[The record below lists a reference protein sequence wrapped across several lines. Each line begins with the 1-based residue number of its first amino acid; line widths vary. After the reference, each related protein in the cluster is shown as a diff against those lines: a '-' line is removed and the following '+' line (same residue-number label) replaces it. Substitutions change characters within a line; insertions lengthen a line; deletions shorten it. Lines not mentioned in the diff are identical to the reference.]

1 MSERLFALQHHI
13 SLGCP
18 EPGCHYIYTKDEI
31 QSDKME
37 NYLVNHKYHEDFVD
51 VHQLNLKIWTL
62 DDIININ
69 PIIGWTP
76 YYYLDDNGFKFKKR
90 IDLFKLFGTPRKP
103 YQNLSE
109 HDLSKKR
116 NKLEKIFEAFRYR
129 ERELIVF
136 RTQRFGLC
144 NWDALEVFS
153 AGLYHDKKE
162 IMRSQITGDCL
173 LQQKR
178 YEEERKQ
185 ALAQKDPN
193 EKPLDWKKVEKK
205 LNELFKNTKPG
216 SGFLFDP
223 LTDKSYNMN
232 SKKDRKKLYHDVTK
246 PGEFT

>member
-1 MSERLFALQHHI
+1 MSERIFALQHQI
-13 SLGCP
+13 ILGCP
-18 EPGCHYIYTKDEI
+18 EPRCHFVYTKEEI
-31 QSDKME
+31 QSNEME
-37 NYLVNHKYHEDFVD
+37 TYLVNHKYLNDLLGVY
-51 VHQLNLKIWTL
+51 QLELKIWTL

-76 YYYLDDNGFKFKKR
+76 YYYLDDNGFKFEKR

-109 HDLSKKR
+109 HDLGKKR
-116 NKLEKIFEAFRYR
+116 NKLEKIFDALRYG

-153 AGLYHDKKE
+153 SGLYHDKKE

-173 LQQKR
+173 LQKKR
-178 YEEERKQ
+178 DEEERKQ

-232 SKKDRKKLYHDVTK
+232 SKKDRKKLYHDVAK
-246 PGEFT
+246 PSEFT

>member
-1 MSERLFALQHHI
+1 MNERLFALQHHI
-13 SLGCP
+13 ILGCP

-37 NYLVNHKYHEDFVD
+37 NYLVNHKYNDDFVD
-51 VHQLNLKIWTL
+51 VHQLNLKIWNL
-62 DDIININ
+62 DEIINVN

-76 YYYLDDNGFKFKKR
+76 SFYLDANGFKFEKE
-90 IDLFKLFGTPRKP
+90 IELFKLFGTPRKS
-103 YQNLSE
+103 YQNLHE

-116 NKLEKIFEAFRYR
+116 NELEKIFEALRYR

-144 NWDALEVFS
+144 NWDVLEVFS

-193 EKPLDWKKVEKK
+193 EKPFDWKKIKK
-205 LNELFKNTKPG
+205 RLNELSKNTKSG

-232 SKKDRKKLYHDVTK
+232 SKKDRKKLCHDVTK
-246 PGEFT
+246 SGEFT